1 LPDGRDASL
10 QDNTVQQIPRGKEQ
24 AVEPR
29 VSLVTLGV
37 SDLER
42 AIAFYRE
49 GLGWPK
55 SGVGGDEVALFK
67 TSSGR

>member
-1 LPDGRDASL
+1 M
-10 QDNTVQQIPRGKEQ
+10 
-24 AVEPR
+24 EPR

-42 AIAFYRE
+42 AIAFYRG

-55 SGVGGDEVALFK
+55 RAV
-67 TSSGR
+67 TR